1 MPENKE
7 PKKSWRERRQAKRR
21 EQALRTG
28 DSPEKQ
34 AEPARRGAQPSASD
48 SAGRASIG
56 GVVNG
61 M

>member
-1 MPENKE
+1 VPANRK
-7 PKKSWRERRQAKRR
+7 PKISRRERRQAKRR

-28 DSPEKQ
+28 DSPEKK
-34 AEPARRGAQPSASD
+34 AEPARRGAQPSAADGAS
-48 SAGRASIG
+48 RASIG